1 MIQHIYHA
9 WPALYTVLYKCRA
22 PKGEILQIML
32 QHCIGLNIPEPLDLL
47 SAVES
52 VEELFD
58 WI

>member
-9 WPALYTVLYKCRA
+9 WCTQHVSVLYTDAGDPY
-22 PKGEILQIML
+22 GEIL

-47 SAVES
+47 LAGES
-52 VEELFD
+52 VVKELD